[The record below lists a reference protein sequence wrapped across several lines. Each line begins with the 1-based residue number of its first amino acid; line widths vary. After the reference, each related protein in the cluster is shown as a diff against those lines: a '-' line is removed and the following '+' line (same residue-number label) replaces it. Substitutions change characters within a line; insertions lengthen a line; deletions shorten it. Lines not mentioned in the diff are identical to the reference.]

1 MNYLTVI
8 VSVICSIFNSV
19 TIYLSNKRKIKN
31 INDSESSKKEKE
43 KVELS
48 TKVEMIIKDIDE
60 LKKDYKK
67 MDGRVDEMS
76 NKIVRCEEKLKR
88 ENVELI

>member
-31 INDSESSKKEKE
+31 INDSESSKKE

-76 NKIVRCEEKLKR
+76 NKIVRCEEKLKK